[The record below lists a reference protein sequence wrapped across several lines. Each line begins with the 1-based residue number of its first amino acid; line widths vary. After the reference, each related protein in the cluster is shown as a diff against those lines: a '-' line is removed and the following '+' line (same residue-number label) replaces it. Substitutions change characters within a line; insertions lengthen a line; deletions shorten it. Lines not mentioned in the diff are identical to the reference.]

1 MTDAE
6 QQDNARARHDW
17 YDVIDAGQGVTIIR
31 EVMRVEDV
39 KSFLVEGERDVA
51 VLDTG
56 MGVGDFAKLVSELS
70 SKRPIVLQS
79 HAHWDHIGASYRFDR
94 VLVHPSE
101 ADELRRGL
109 SNEEF
114 SPMFGPGKIE
124 LERLPQGFNPK
135 TAFIPGTEPSGWVST
150 DDQIDL
156 GGRVLQAYH
165 TPGHTPGG
173 ITVLDRQSRTLFPGD
188 AINLDWIYLFTPT
201 SDPAA
206 WYHTIRLLRD
216 LADEVDIIRPS
227 HGPALTPADV
237 REIADAYKDVWSG
250 RKPDKRRQLDVGLQ
264 RPVDVAVF
272 DFGRFTFLIAADRL
286 SGRGGRG

>member
-1 MTDAE
+1 MR
-6 QQDNARARHDW
+6 DNGEPPANW
-17 YDVIDAGQGVTIIR
+17 YEVIDAGNGVTIIR
-31 EVMRVEDV
+31 EVMRVEDI
-39 KSFLVEGERDVA
+39 KSFLVEGARDVA

-70 SKRPIVLQS
+70 DKRPIVLQS

-101 ADELRRGL
+101 AEELRSGL

-114 SPMFGPGKIE
+114 CPMFGPGKIE
-124 LERLPQGFNPK
+124 LDRLPAGFNPE
-135 TAFIPGTEPSGWVST
+135 TAFIPGTEPSGWISS
-150 DDQIDL
+150 DDHVDL
-156 GGRVLQAYH
+156 GGRTLEAYH

-173 ITVLDRQSRTLFPGD
+173 ITLLDRQSRTLFPGD

-206 WYHTIRLLRD
+206 WYRTIQLLAD
-216 LADEVDIIRPS
+216 LADEVDVIRPS

-237 REIADAYKDVWSG
+237 HEAAEAYQSVWTG
-250 RKPDKRRQLDVGLQ
+250 RKPDERRHLDVGLS

-272 DFGRFTFLIAADRL
+272 DFGRFTFLLAADRL
-286 SGRGGRG
+286 SSRGIRG